1 MNIAIDYDDTYS
13 ADPEL
18 WQMFIVRAHSRGHNC
33 YIVTCR
39 RDTEENRQEVYG
51 DADEP
56 STGLHWGRHLFTGL
70 SAKRWFCEQRG
81 LKIDV
86 WIDDDPACIENGK

>member
-1 MNIAIDYDDTYS
+1 MEIIGSVVAV
-13 ADPEL
+13 A
-18 WQMFIVRAHSRGHNC
+18 QSRGHNC

-39 RDTEENRQEVYG
+39 RDTDENRQEVYG
-51 DADEP
+51 DPDEP

-70 SAKRWFCEQRG
+70 AAKRWFCEQRG

-86 WIDDDPACIENGK
+86 WIDDDPSCIENGK